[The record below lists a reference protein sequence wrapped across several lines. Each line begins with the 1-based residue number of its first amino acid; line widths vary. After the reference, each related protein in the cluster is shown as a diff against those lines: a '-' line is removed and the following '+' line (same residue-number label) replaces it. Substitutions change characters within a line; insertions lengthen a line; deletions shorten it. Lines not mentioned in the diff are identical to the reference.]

1 MDENKVKRI
10 TDAKYKNA
18 FYQSIYKGQS
28 VRPGEQSKNVDNGT
42 YARRKEDIDTLYYA
56 TTYHLTYGKAKYSE
70 L

>member
-1 MDENKVKRI
+1 MDENKVRRI

-18 FYQSIYKGQS
+18 FYQSIYKSQAA
-28 VRPGEQSKNVDNGT
+28 RPGDQSKKLDEGA

-56 TTYHLTYGKAKYSE
+56 TTYHLTYGKARYSE